1 MDRHESKRER
11 QAGVLVAEA
20 RERGWVTLDEI
31 MQAASGSPVDADSAE
46 DIARDLGIEVVE
58 SEGDVW
64 DDLETLAEEGPS
76 AFTRVQEGVAPA
88 EELTAESPAALYLR
102 EISATPLLTAEEE
115 IALAQQLEAGKAAQ
129 RRLER
134 GDFAPEERAQL
145 EQLVQQ
151 GEAARKRLI
160 ESNLRLVVSVARK
173 YLGRGLLF
181 LDLVQEGNI
190 GLQRAVDKFD
200 WRRGFRF
207 STYAYW
213 WIRQA
218 ISRAVADQART
229 IRLPVHVIEQ
239 LTKQYNVAR
248 DLHQQLGREPTAEE
262 VAERLGIE
270 PERVRQ
276 ASVAAKVPISIET
289 PLSDEDEATVAD
301 LIADQATPPPA
312 EEVEEAVLAQAL
324 DEALRA
330 RLSPRA
336 AEVLRLRFGLADG
349 EPRTLGEIAEIVGI
363 SRERVRQI
371 EAEAL
376 QKLRADKPFR
386 QAFRDYLS

>member
-1 MDRHESKRER
+1 MKRAR
-11 QAGVLVAEA
+11 QAQALIAEA

-31 MQAASGSPVDADSAE
+31 LDAATGSPVDSDSAE
-46 DIARDLGIEVVE
+46 DIARDLGVELVE

-64 DDLETLAEEGPS
+64 EDIETLAEEGPS
-76 AFTRVQEGVAPA
+76 AFTPVRERAAPA
-88 EELTAESPAALYLR
+88 EELTPDSPAALYLR

-115 IALAQQLEAGKAAQ
+115 IELAKQIEAGKAAK
-129 RRLER
+129 RRLES
-134 GDFAPEERAQL
+134 GDVPPDQRPAL
-145 EQLVQQ
+145 EQAVQR

-262 VAERLGIE
+262 VAERMGIE

-276 ASVAAKVPISIET
+276 ASIAAKVPISIET
-289 PLSDEDEATVAD
+289 PLGEEEEATVAD
-301 LIADQATPPPA
+301 LIADQVTPPPA
-312 EEVEEAVLAQAL
+312 EEVEETALAEAL

-330 RLSPRA
+330 RLTPRA
-336 AEVLRLRFGLADG
+336 AEVLRLRFGLVDG
-349 EPRTLGEIAEIVGI
+349 EPRTLGEIAQIVGI

-371 EAEAL
+371 EAESL
-376 QKLRADKPFR
+376 QKLRGDKPFR
-386 QAFRDYLS
+386 QVFRDYLS